1 MNVVTMKATLNEI
14 ADFVNFARKL
24 DNHKLIIKLICFNP
38 NNPAQLDE
46 EGKEVYKENN
56 VSFR

>member
-1 MNVVTMKATLNEI
+1 MKDTLNEI
-14 ADFVNFARKL
+14 PDFVNFARKL